1 LLDYWRTVLKQ
12 AGLLKKASV
21 LSLNSERV
29 KTMFVPRK
37 ILEEK
42 LKQLLAEDIGQ
53 GDVTSAAVVPAGLTV
68 DAEVVAKE
76 AGVAAGIEE
85 VGILAESLG
94 LAVKAEVADGET
106 IRNGQ
111 IIMKITGNAR
121 AILSAERTMLNLLSR
136 MSGIATATRRLAEKL
151 RKAKATAKI
160 AATRK
165 TAPGLGYLDKKA
177 VLIGGGDPHRLR
189 LDDMILIKDN
199 HVVIAGSVEKAVK
212 RAKPS
217 GSSKKIEA
225 EVTSVAD
232 ALKAAEAGADVV
244 MLDNFSPKQVREAVE
259 ALKKAGFFGKV
270 LLEVSGGIT
279 EQNLLE
285 YASAPVNVISI
296 GALTHSVKAL
306 DVSLEIVK
314 VK

>member
-1 LLDYWRTVLKQ
+1 
-12 AGLLKKASV
+12 
-21 LSLNSERV
+21 
-29 KTMFVPRK
+29 MFMPRK
-37 ILEEK
+37 ILKEK

-68 DAEVVAKE
+68 EAAVVAKE
-76 AGVAAGIEE
+76 EGVAAGIEE
-85 VGILAESLG
+85 TVILAESLG
-94 LAVKAEVADGET
+94 LSVKAEVADGEK

-111 IIMKITGNAR
+111 IIMKISGNAQT
-121 AILSAERTMLNLLSR
+121 ILSAERTMLNLLSR
-136 MSGIATATRRLAEKL
+136 MSGIATTTRRLTEKL
-151 RKAKATAKI
+151 RKANATAKI

-165 TAPGLGYLDKKA
+165 TAPGLLYFDKKA

-189 LDDMILIKDN
+189 LDDMILVKDN
-199 HVVIAGSVEKAVK
+199 HVAIAGSVENAVK
-212 RAKPS
+212 KAKQNAS
-217 GSSKKIEA
+217 FSKKIEA
-225 EVTSVAD
+225 EVTSVTD
-232 ALKAAEAGADVV
+232 ALKAAEAGADIV
-244 MLDNFSPKQVREAVE
+244 MFDNFSPKQIREAVK

-285 YASAPVNVISI
+285 YASTQVNIISM

-306 DVSLEIVK
+306 DISLEIAK